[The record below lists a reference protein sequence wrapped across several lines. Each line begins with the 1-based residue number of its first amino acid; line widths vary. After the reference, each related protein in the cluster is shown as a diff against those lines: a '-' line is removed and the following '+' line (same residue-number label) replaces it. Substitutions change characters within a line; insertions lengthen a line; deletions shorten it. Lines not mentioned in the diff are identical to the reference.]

1 MSHQGRC
8 GLKVECNA
16 KALRRCLDR
25 LLPAGMDQ
33 QFVFAASCTWSAT
46 TLIATALF
54 WAWSDEDTLT
64 GRFRV
69 ARRITTRCFFLQQEL
84 ATAYQP
90 FMRMLVR
97 WSGRLQALLVAQLHN
112 VMRAMDSFTENG
124 FAIFAIDGSRF
135 ELPRTA
141 GNEQVFSPRDDNG
154 KRKRHVRKKR
164 TTGDQKK
171 STSPQV
177 WLTTLWHVGCGL
189 PWAWTH
195 GESGSSERQHL
206 LQMLPEL
213 PDNALLT
220 ADAGFAGYEYWKAIL
235 DSQRNFLI
243 RVGANVKLLKKL
255 GYARE
260 SARRIYLWTDRA
272 AAREQPPLVLRLVI
286 VQGARHPV
294 YLVTS
299 VLSSA
304 QLTDSQLSKIYAR
317 RWGVEL
323 YYRHV
328 KQTFDL
334 RKLRSAARPRMSCW
348 NWTGRSS
355 ACGVSAGWRKLKG
368 GSSHGRSAWRRRFA
382 PFGAPCENTKAT
394 PTPAKTCSHRG
405 PLLASTRTNAS
416 ANPVA
421 TTHARNASDNSTVS
435 LPSRPLPTPNED
447 APMPSSKYNE
457 PTQGNGVGW
466 HCWLVQQC

>member
-8 GLKVECNA
+8 GLRVECNA
-16 KALRRCLDR
+16 KELRRCLDR
-25 LLPAGMDQ
+25 LLPTGVDQ
-33 QFVFAASCTWSAT
+33 QFVFAESCTWSAA

-84 ATAYQP
+84 SAAYQP

-97 WSGRLQALLVAQLHN
+97 WSGRLQALLVAQLHDA
-112 VMRAMDSFTENG
+112 MRAMDSFTENG

-135 ELPRTA
+135 EVPRTA

-154 KRKRHVRKKR
+154 KRKRHVRKKQ
-164 TTGDQKK
+164 TTSDQKK
-171 STSPQV
+171 ATSPQV

-189 PWAWTH
+189 PWTWKH
-195 GESGSSERQHL
+195 GESGSSEREHL

-260 SARRIYLWTDRA
+260 SASRIYLWTDRA

-304 QLTDSQLSKIYAR
+304 QMTDSQLSKIYAR

-323 YYRHV
+323 YYRHL

-334 RKLRSAARPRMSCW
+334 RKLRSRTAAHVVLELDWALVGLWCVCWLAQSEGDIKPRQLSVAKALRAVRRTMREYKSDADPGEDLFTSWANARIDNYQRTCK
-348 NWTGRSS
+348 SS
-355 ACGVSAGWRKLKG
+355 RDYPRKKRKRQLNGVPSIKTATY
-368 GSSHGRSAWRRRFA
+368 SQRRRA
-382 PFGAPCENTKAT
+382 KAI
-394 PTPAKTCSHRG
+394 KQQ
-405 PLLASTRTNAS
+405 
-416 ANPVA
+416 
-421 TTHARNASDNSTVS
+421 
-435 LPSRPLPTPNED
+435 LPKS
-447 APMPSSKYNE
+447 
-457 PTQGNGVGW
+457 QG
-466 HCWLVQQC
+466 

>member
-8 GLKVECNA
+8 GLKVECNS
-16 KALRRCLDR
+16 KALRCCLER
-25 LLPAGMDQ
+25 LLPAGIDQ
-33 QFVFAASCTWSAT
+33 QLVFAASCSWSAT

-64 GRFRV
+64 ERFRV

-84 ATAYQP
+84 SAAYQP

-97 WSGRLQALLVAQLHN
+97 WSGRLQALFVAQLHDA
-112 VMRAMDSFTENG
+112 MRAMDCFTEQG

-135 ELPRTA
+135 EVPRTE
-141 GNEQVFSPRDDNG
+141 GNEQTFSPRDDNG
-154 KRKRHVRKKR
+154 KRKRRVKKKR
-164 TTGDQKK
+164 TRGDQKK

-189 PWAWTH
+189 PWAWKH
-195 GESGSSERQHL
+195 GASGSSEREHL

-213 PDNALLT
+213 PVNTLLT

-235 DSQRNFLI
+235 DSRRNFLI

-260 SARRIYLWTDRA
+260 SANRIYLWTDRA
-272 AAREQPPLVLRLVI
+272 AARERPPLVLRLLV

-299 VLSSA
+299 VLSSK

-323 YYRHV
+323 FYRHL

-334 RKLRSAARPRMSCW
+334 RKLRSRTAAHVVLELDWALVGLWSVCWLSQTEGDIKPRELSVAQVLRALRRAMREYKSNADPGEDLFTSW
-348 NWTGRSS
+348 VNARIDTY
-355 ACGVSAGWRKLKG
+355 WRKCK
-368 GSSHGRSAWRRRFA
+368 SSRDYPRKKRKRQLNGVPSIKTATLSQRRR
-382 PFGAPCENTKAT
+382 AT
-394 PTPAKTCSHRG
+394 AVKQKQR
-405 PLLASTRTNAS
+405 
-416 ANPVA
+416 AN
-421 TTHARNASDNSTVS
+421 
-435 LPSRPLPTPNED
+435 
-447 APMPSSKYNE
+447 K
-457 PTQGNGVGW
+457 G
-466 HCWLVQQC
+466 